1 MSRQRVSTSPWT
13 WALMLVV
20 LYALAALF
28 SLWLSSHPG
37 RMATLW
43 FANPIGTVALLGL
56 ALRHWTPA
64 LLALALANLLVNLA
78 MISGSY
84 GWGVQAWGHAAAF
97 VPGNMAEILMAAWL
111 LRRLRVTE
119 DALRQ
124 PGRFGRVL
132 LMGALVPT
140 FFGAF
145 VGAPLMTME
154 QRPYA
159 DAWGEWFAGSLVGT
173 VAVLPLALA
182 LWLHGLGGLRRTLV
196 QARTLGLLL
205 LSAAASLLAITTL
218 PQSFVVV
225 SITLVFLAAQT
236 SFSVTALATM
246 GTAVLLELLQ
256 LTGVLIPPPTSTW
269 WGDGLFHVAILAT
282 LLPGL
287 FLASSVEGQKQ
298 ARQLL
303 QTSEQRFRD
312 LYTHTPAMLHSI
324 DPQGRLISVSELW
337 LQNLGYELHEVLG
350 RDSTDFMTRESAR
363 YSTEVVRPKSLRD
376 GRCDYI
382 GLQMVTR
389 SGQVL
394 DVLLSAIWVYGQDGQ
409 ALHSLAV
416 VQDVTAKKRL
426 EALSHFAQH
435 DPLTGLPNRMLL
447 QDRLERSCVRHA
459 RHGTRFA
466 VGFLD
471 LDHFKSI
478 NDSYGHE
485 AGDLLLKEVA
495 RRLLAALRASD
506 TVCRLAGDE
515 FILLISEVE
524 ELPALENLAGKILAS
539 VARPCRLGDS
549 LQAPVVDVAASLGI
563 ALFPEHGRD
572 PQALVTHADQAM
584 YVAKRE
590 GRNRVQFYQPKE
602 NGRG

>member
-1 MSRQRVSTSPWT
+1 MSRQRISASPWT
-13 WALMLVV
+13 WALTLVT
-20 LYALAALF
+20 LYALAAWF
-28 SLWLSSHPG
+28 SLWLSSQPG
-37 RMATLW
+37 RIAALW
-43 FANPIGTVALLGL
+43 FANPIGTLALLGL

-64 LLALALANLLVNLA
+64 LLALALVNLLAHLA
-78 MISGSY
+78 AISGTQ
-84 GWGVQAWGHAAAF
+84 GWGMEAWLHAAAF
-97 VPGNMAEILMAAWL
+97 VPGSVAEILMAAWL
-111 LRRLRVTE
+111 LRRLRVSE

-132 LMGALVPT
+132 LAGALIPS
-140 FFGAF
+140 FLGAF
-145 VGAPLMTME
+145 VGAPLVSAD
-154 QRPYA
+154 QRLYG
-159 DAWGEWFAGSLVGT
+159 DVWGEWFAGSLVGT
-173 VAVLPLALA
+173 AALLPLALA
-182 LWLHGLGGLRRTLV
+182 LWLQGLDSLRQTVGRT
-196 QARTLGLLL
+196 RTLGLLL
-205 LSAAASLLAITTL
+205 LGAGVSLLAVTTL

-225 SITLVFLAAQT
+225 SITLVFLAAHT
-236 SFSVTALATM
+236 SFAITALGTLL
-246 GTAVLLELLQ
+246 TAVLLELLQ
-256 LTGVLIPPPTSTW
+256 VTGVLIPPPTSTW
-269 WGDGLFHVAILAT
+269 WSECLFHVAILAT

-298 ARQLL
+298 ARQQL
-303 QTSEQRFRD
+303 QNSEQRFRD
-312 LYTHTPAMLHSI
+312 LYSHTPAMMHSI
-324 DPQGRLISVSELW
+324 DPQGRLISVSDLW
-337 LQNLGYELHEVLG
+337 LQNLGYEAHEVLG
-350 RDSTDFMTRESAR
+350 HDSTEFMTRESAR
-363 YSTEVVRPKSLRD
+363 YSTEVVRPKSMRD

-394 DVLLSAIWVYGQDGQ
+394 DVLLSAIWIYDKDGR

-459 RHGTRFA
+459 RHGTHFA

-478 NDSYGHE
+478 NDNYGHE

-515 FILLISEVE
+515 FILLFSEVD
-524 ELPALENLAGKILAS
+524 ELPALETLAGKVLTS
-539 VARPCRLGDS
+539 VARPCRLGEN
-549 LQAPVVDVAASLGI
+549 LQAPVIDVAASMGI
-563 ALFPEHGRD
+563 ALFPEHGQD
-572 PQALVTHADQAM
+572 PQTLVTRADQAM
-584 YVAKRE
+584 YAAKRA
-590 GRNRVQFYQPKE
+590 GRNRVGFYLPKE
-602 NGRG
+602 NGRK